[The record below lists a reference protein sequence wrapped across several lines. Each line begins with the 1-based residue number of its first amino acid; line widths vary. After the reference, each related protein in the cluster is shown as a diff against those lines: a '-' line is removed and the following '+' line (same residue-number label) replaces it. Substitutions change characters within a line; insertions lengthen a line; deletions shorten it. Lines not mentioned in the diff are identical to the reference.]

1 VLKDVE
7 PVGEVESH
15 LSVVAPLYCPHG
27 AGKTAVAR
35 ALPAVLRLLGRG
47 AVERR
52 GRSAYRP
59 RG

>member
-1 VLKDVE
+1 MLKDVE

-35 ALPAVLRLLGRG
+35 ALPAVSRLLGRG